1 MKKAMALIFML
12 LLLCMVTAC
21 SNNVPAKDMPGTTS
35 KKEVRTNNF
44 TFQVKPDVQADTI
57 TAENGTKL
65 ASYRFQLPS
74 LVVYENEK
82 KITKAYTNTEKKKL
96 KISSVF
102 NRYYQNWCQDAGV
115 EKLASDARS
124 DYQAC
129 RKRGE
134 TWQGAY
140 AEELTFSSWQTEHLI
155 SIRAVYYSF
164 TGSLHPNTILISWNF
179 NLDSGKFME
188 PTEIAKDSTV
198 FRTAVQ
204 NEIIRQMENKAV
216 KENKKPTDIYWEDYA
231 EIAANWADYAVSFGK
246 DGMTIGFSRYEI
258 ASYAEG
264 DQVFTVNY
272 EFLRPYLSPSGQK
285 MLQVPKSS
293 K

>member
-1 MKKAMALIFML
+1 M
-12 LLLCMVTAC
+12 
-21 SNNVPAKDMPGTTS
+21 
-35 KKEVRTNNF
+35 
-44 TFQVKPDVQADTI
+44 
-57 TAENGTKL
+57 
-65 ASYRFQLPS
+65 
-74 LVVYENEK
+74 
-82 KITKAYTNTEKKKL
+82 
-96 KISSVF
+96 
-102 NRYYQNWCQDAGV
+102 
-115 EKLASDARS
+115 EKLASDAQS

-129 RKRGE
+129 QKKGE

-164 TGSLHPNTILISWNF
+164 TGGPHPNTVLISWNF

-188 PTEIAKDSTV
+188 PTEIAKDSTI

-204 NEIIRQMENKAV
+204 NEIIRQMENRAV

-231 EIAANWADYAVSFGK
+231 EIAENWADYAVSFSK

-258 ASYAEG
+258 ASYAAG
-264 DQVFTVNY
+264 DQVFTVSY
-272 EFLRPYLSPSGQK
+272 EFLRPYLSTSGRK
-285 MLQVPKSS
+285 MVQVSKSS